1 MYDNFDK
8 MNNAYNEFFDDKF
21 FMNFKNK
28 NEIFEQYLNRFNN
41 LMTSLNLIDAFKINQ
56 LFKIIIKRLI
66 NAITHLSKCKNY
78 HKFVREIKTITHQ
91 KKFLN
96 DIDRH
101 FEFKI
106 TKIFKIRNTNT
117 IFRLIKNKIVN
128 IFFTIRVIKNKNT
141 KYNLF
146 RLSFHIV
153 NKFKIEKKCYKC
165 FKSNYR
171 VNEQNVSCKN
181 QKIDFKKKIIVEFA
195 KIKIK

>member
-41 LMTSLNLIDAFKINQ
+41 LMTSLNLIDTFKINQ

-66 NAITHLSKCKNY
+66 NAIIHLSKCKNY
-78 HKFVREIKTITHQ
+78 HKFVRKIKAITHQ
-91 KKFLN
+91 KKILN

-117 IFRLIKNKIVN
+117 ISRLIKNKIVN

-153 NKFKIEKKCYKC
+153 NKLKIKKKYYKC
-165 FKSNYR
+165 FKSNHR
-171 VNEQNVSCKN
+171 INEQNVSCKN
-181 QKIDFKKKIIVEFA
+181 
-195 KIKIK
+195 